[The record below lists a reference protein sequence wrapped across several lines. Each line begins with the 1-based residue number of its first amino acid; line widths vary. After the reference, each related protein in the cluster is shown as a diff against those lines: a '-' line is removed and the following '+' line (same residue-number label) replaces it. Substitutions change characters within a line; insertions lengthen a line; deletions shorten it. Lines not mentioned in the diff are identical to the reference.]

1 MSMDRRQSLKLLGA
15 GAVAAA
21 AATAPWGAALA
32 KPGKL
37 RILVLGGTGFLGPAF
52 VEAAREH
59 GHTLTLFNR
68 GKTAPDLFK
77 GAEDVETLLGDRNGQ
92 LDSLKGRDWD
102 VVLDNSG
109 YVPRIVKLS
118 ADLLAPHAKH
128 YIFISS
134 ISVYASFAKPNS
146 EDSPVAKLADPTV
159 EQITGETYGGLKAL
173 CEEAATTAMGG
184 RTTIIRPG
192 LIVGPR
198 DRTDRFTYWP
208 ARVAQGGE
216 VLAPNSPQD
225 GAQWV
230 DVRDLAAFVL
240 RCVEGRVKGT
250 FNACSAPGQFTMGQ
264 LLDSAKRVS
273 GSDAR
278 FTWASAEFL
287 EVQKVAPWSDM
298 PVWIPASGDELS
310 AQLTDTRRAR
320 KAGLRIRGVDDTVAA
335 TLAWHRTRPEEQ
347 RNALKAGLKADRE
360 AAVLAAWHARE
371 TAPPPAPVSAPPAEP
386 PKRD

>member
-1 MSMDRRQSLKLLGA
+1 MKLNRRHTLKLLGA
-15 GAVAAA
+15 GLA
-21 AATAPWGAALA
+21 AATAPWGTALA
-32 KPGKL
+32 KPSPL

-68 GKTAPDLFK
+68 GKTAPDMFK
-77 GAEDVETLLGDRNGQ
+77 GAEQVETLLGDRNGQ

-102 VVLDNSG
+102 VVVDNSG
-109 YVPRIVKLS
+109 YVPRQVKLS
-118 ADLLAPHAKH
+118 AELLAPHAKH
-128 YIFISS
+128 YIFVSS
-134 ISVYASFAKPNS
+134 ISVYASFAKPND

-173 CEEAATTAMGG
+173 CETAATTAMDG

-240 RCVEGRVKGT
+240 RCAEDRVKGT

-287 EVQKVAPWSDM
+287 AAQNVAPWSDL

-310 AQLTDTRRAR
+310 ASLTDTRRAR
-320 KAGLRIRGVDDTVAA
+320 KAGLRIRAIDDTVHA
-335 TLAWHRTRPEEQ
+335 TLEWHRTRPEEQ
-347 RNALKAGLKADRE
+347 RRKLRAGLSAERE
-360 AAVLAAWHARE
+360 AEVLAAWHGKEAPKAATGA
-371 TAPPPAPVSAPPAEP
+371 TAPAEP